1 MRLAAQAKGGFYPTP
16 PRVVDLIAELI
27 HTPSGAYNR
36 GRETLRILDPCCGA
50 GEALAQLAEG
60 LDRPNAIPIETYGV
74 ELHRDRAQEA
84 EERVDHALASDL
96 FATSIANGAFGLLLL
111 NPPYDFDSEDKRTE
125 HAFLTHTTRYLADAG
140 LLVFIVPRQRLAV
153 SARYLS
159 THYGRMRC
167 WAFPDPE
174 REVFD
179 QVVLMAYRKAD
190 PVPDAHAER
199 MALEWAAGE
208 PEPLRSHPY
217 TDYSPETTPSGD
229 ILFTT
234 RTVDP
239 VAAAAEARRSGL
251 WASTEITDTLWP
263 ARDTRT
269 RPLMPLRRG
278 HMAMLVAAGFLDNL
292 CLEADGGA
300 SWSRGAP
307 RRRWSWWRTP
317 RRRRSTGR
325 SSRPPSSP
333 WTCTAA
339 RSPTSPHRRLTQP
352 SPRHEAPPS
361 LHREPAGPRF
371 VWTQH
376 RIRKERKH
384 DADDHDPC
392 AKKRVD

>member
-84 EERVDHALASDL
+84 EERLDHALASDL

-111 NPPYDFDSEDKRTE
+111 NPPYDYDSEDKRTE
-125 HAFLTHTTRYLADAG
+125 HAFLTHTTRYLADGG

-179 QVVLMAYRKAD
+179 QVVLMGYRKAD

-199 MALEWAAGE
+199 MALEWAVGE
-208 PEPLRSHPY
+208 PEPLRSHSY

-263 ARDTRT
+263 ARDSRT

-292 CLEADGGA
+292 CLEADG
-300 SWSRGAP
+300 
-307 RRRWSWWRTP
+307 RRILVKGRT
-317 RRRRSTGR
+317 S
-325 SSRPPSSP
+325 
-333 WTCTAA
+333 
-339 RSPTSPHRRLTQP
+339 
-352 SPRHEAPPS
+352 
-361 LHREPAGPRF
+361 
-371 VWTQH
+371 
-376 RIRKERKH
+376 
-384 DADDHDPC
+384 
-392 AKKRVD
+392 